1 MNEKDAEISE
11 LKQFVAELE
20 ADRAAQKEKE
30 KSESWTKYVSLSV
43 VVMAVIAA
51 VAAQWSGDYSGKMQ
65 MSQAQASDQ
74 WAFYQSKSIKQHLD
88 ESAREELARMGSPSD
103 PTLAATLKKL
113 DATIARYDKEKS
125 EIRAKAEG
133 LEKDRDD
140 ADKRSNKMGLSI
152 SYFTVAIAI
161 ASICTVTMKKSL
173 WYASILLT
181 GIGLTYM
188 VVAWTM

>member
-30 KSESWTKYVSLSV
+30 KSEAWTKYVSLSV
-43 VVMAVIAA
+43 VIMAVIAA
-51 VAAQWSGDYSGKMQ
+51 VAAQWSGDYGGRTQ

-88 ESAREELARMGSPSD
+88 ESAREELARMGSPND

-113 DATIARYDKEKS
+113 DATIARYDKEKA

-140 ADKRSNKMGLSI
+140 ADKRSSKMGLSI

-181 GIGLTYM
+181 GIGIAYM
-188 VVAWTM
+188 VIAWTM